1 MKKILS
7 VFISSFVIIF
17 ASFSANAVKVGAIYM
32 DSQGFY
38 GGVQKGIITGAG
50 DMGVELIGNN
60 SQGDVT
66 KESEF
71 IDQLISAGVE
81 AVIMSPVSTEA
92 SVAAVE
98 RIREAGIPVVCYNTC
113 LKDEDSA
120 RLISALVT
128 TSQTALGIHI
138 GRLAGEWANKAEIEL
153 KIGIHNCNR
162 YEACQEREDGF
173 IDGLKSTGVNF
184 EVVNNQEAF
193 SNDVATQVGTDMLI
207 ANPEINLM
215 YAANEGGT
223 AGAVN
228 AVIAADQV
236 GKTYVMGTDTTTELV
251 EMVQQGDVL
260 LAVNSQFPQEM
271 GAGAMEYAIKAI
283 NGEAIGEF
291 TQLIPTKVYTSLD
304 KFATAKW
311 LVDHA
316 DGIP

>member
-7 VFISSFVIIF
+7 VFISSFVIVL

-162 YEACQEREDGF
+162 SDSYTH
-173 IDGLKSTGVNF
+173 LK
-184 EVVNNQEAF
+184 
-193 SNDVATQVGTDMLI
+193 L
-207 ANPEINLM
+207 
-215 YAANEGGT
+215 
-223 AGAVN
+223 
-228 AVIAADQV
+228 
-236 GKTYVMGTDTTTELV
+236 
-251 EMVQQGDVL
+251 
-260 LAVNSQFPQEM
+260 
-271 GAGAMEYAIKAI
+271 
-283 NGEAIGEF
+283 
-291 TQLIPTKVYTSLD
+291 PTK
-304 KFATAKW
+304 A
-311 LVDHA
+311 
-316 DGIP
+316 

>member
-98 RIREAGIPVVCYNTC
+98 RIREAGIPVLCYNTC

-128 TSQTALGIHI
+128 TTQTALGIHI

-223 AGAVN
+223 IGAVN
-228 AVIAADQV
+228 AVLAAGQI
-236 GKTYVMGTDTTTELV
+236 GKTYVMGTDATAELMNFV
-251 EMVQQGDVL
+251 SDGEIL
-260 LAVNSQFPQEM
+260 LAVNSQFPRDM
-271 GAGAMEYAIKAI
+271 GAGAMRAALKAVK
-283 NGEAIGEF
+283 GEAIDEYV
-291 TQLIPTKVYTSLD
+291 QLTPTKVFTSID
-304 KFATAKW
+304 KIEIDTW
-311 LVDHA
+311 LSERGYD
-316 DGIP
+316 